1 MSESSQHTNP
11 ILPPQDEINTSSPPL
26 LPEIPRPKESPVSF
40 LYDLIE
46 IMALSI
52 CVTFIIFTLFFRVCR
67 VDGSSMRN
75 TLFHGETLITT
86 NLVEPEPGDIVI
98 FHQTSDVYDR
108 FNEAI
113 VKRIIATE
121 GQTVRID
128 YAKGEVYV
136 DGELLEEPYC
146 ALLNQSGN
154 EIGVWN
160 QAPTMPGF
168 DYATGIFETT
178 VPEGC
183 YFVMGD
189 NRNNSADSRAV
200 QVGFVDTRRVLG
212 KAVLRLMPWTVFE

>member
-98 FHQTSDVYDR
+98 FPQTSDVYDR